1 MPNSIPFYTV
11 LQGEV
16 SDLHTEHAHVHYSEG
31 IKQEQEIA
39 GVVAAL
45 QAALGQAGAVN
56 SAQAATNEGDPVDG
70 FVMQVSGKTVRGNLW
85 KATFKNGDRVNVI
98 GQERNGIFE
107 AVAVTKPDERMIWM
121 QPHCE
126 RGTQSQKRNLL
137 RCSGWF
143 VLFMTLC
150 AIVVTLFE
158 DSPAWLTYLSFFISS
173 VLILGVTVG
182 MSWGDFMRFSTEMNA
197 VGRALE
203 FAEPEE
209 IDLFKSTKHARQNG
223 RPELPIGVY
232 YY

>member
-1 MPNSIPFYTV
+1 MDRATVRYEV
-11 LQGEV
+11 LQGEI
-16 SDLHTEHAHVHYSEG
+16 SQLHVEDAHAHYLEN
-31 IKQEQEIA
+31 IKHQRQMVATATVGDA
-39 GVVAAL
+39 GTV
-45 QAALGQAGAVN
+45 G
-56 SAQAATNEGDPVDG
+56 SIHTATYEGDPVVG
-70 FVMQVSGKTVRGNLW
+70 FVMHVAGKTVRGSLW
-85 KATFKNGDRVNVI
+85 KTSFKNGDHVNVI

-126 RGTQSQKRNLL
+126 RGTRSQKRNLL

-150 AIVVTLFE
+150 AIMVSLFE
-158 DSPAWLTYLSFFISS
+158 DSPAWLTYLSFLISS
-173 VLILGVTVG
+173 IIILGVTVG
-182 MSWGDFMRFSTEMNA
+182 MSWGDFMIFSTEMNA
-197 VGRALE
+197 VGMALE

-209 IDLFKSTKHARQNG
+209 IDLFKSTKQARRNG